1 MELLKRR
8 WRDLSLRKTLVVYI
22 TVAALLALVL
32 CDITTWTVWKN
43 TTSPTSGGNG
53 WGREPT
59 SAPMRSPCP
68 PRISIP
74 DKGDTAR
81 WEALSPVGVADCFS
95 NPLIVVHVTSDILV
109 PIDQTTREFTCHF
122 NM

>member
-1 MELLKRR
+1 MQYGDQGDPRQLPGQYGKILPHQRAGGTAGGG
-8 WRDLSLRKTLVVYI
+8 SLHRHRCDPLV
-22 TVAALLALVL
+22 
-32 CDITTWTVWKN
+32 
-43 TTSPTSGGNG
+43 PRG
-53 WGREPT
+53 
-59 SAPMRSPCP
+59 SAD
-68 PRISIP
+68 IP